1 VLQFAQQCLTCPL
14 LTNPL
19 MQLHML
25 STLSMHALQIQAF
38 LCLLCVDCAHCGS
51 VWSYCT
57 AQYMWLS
64 IVLMSAS
71 IHVRCSGLIVC
82 VTCLLSVLQS
92 GGVQLMDSAEAGKLL
107 SGTGTARS
115 PAAGSKL
122 LPSQRPRLPSP
133 PLPGTAA
140 APGAAAAA
148 GPRVAVELKVTP
160 EQTVVVT
167 LSVIAPAGSRLP
179 GLRRTGFGSSLGGRL
194 GGASA
199 GAGAGHSVGEA
210 AAAPPQQPVVR
221 KPRKRVS
228 WKSHGELE
236 SVRWFVKEDP
246 AVKVGS
252 CPVLACGVQAG
263 MGQR

>member
-1 VLQFAQQCLTCPL
+1 
-14 LTNPL
+14 
-19 MQLHML
+19 
-25 STLSMHALQIQAF
+25 
-38 LCLLCVDCAHCGS
+38 
-51 VWSYCT
+51 
-57 AQYMWLS
+57 
-64 IVLMSAS
+64 
-71 IHVRCSGLIVC
+71 
-82 VTCLLSVLQS
+82 
-92 GGVQLMDSAEAGKLL
+92 MDSAEAGKLL
-107 SGTGTARS
+107 SGTAATARS

-140 APGAAAAA
+140 SAGAAAAA

-160 EQTVVVT
+160 EQMVAVT
-167 LSVIAPAGSRLP
+167 LRVIQPAGSRLP

-199 GAGAGHSVGEA
+199 GGGAGHSVGEA
-210 AAAPPQQPVVR
+210 AAAPPQQPGVR

-228 WKSHGELE
+228 WQRELE

-252 CPVLACGVQAG
+252 AEARVLRLCQGTQVALTGYNSSSAHQLRCPVMCCATAGVGATILGPRANAAG
-263 MGQR
+263 S